1 MHNKEVTVNHHK
13 KIRNTILLG
22 LIMILGCAFSA
33 YGLEETGGIGMKVAQ
48 LYDYIRDD
56 HRGSIVVLDVFPKSP
71 AEEAGIQ
78 RGDILTHIDGKLTRG
93 KDFEKVLQEDLRGDE
108 GSEIKIKV
116 WRSSSKQRL
125 EMTLIRV
132 PMVY

>member
-1 MHNKEVTVNHHK
+1 MLV
-13 KIRNTILLG
+13 LA
-22 LIMILGCAFSA
+22 IMILGCAFSA

-78 RGDILTHIDGKLTRG
+78 RGDILTHIDGKLTHG
-93 KDFEKVLQEDLRGDE
+93 KYFEKVLQEDLRGNE
-108 GSEIKIKV
+108 GSEIKIKI
-116 WRSSSKQRL
+116 WRSSSKERL

>member
-1 MHNKEVTVNHHK
+1 MKRHK
-13 KIRNTILLG
+13 KVINTILLG

-56 HRGSIVVLDVFPKSP
+56 HRGSIVVLDVFPNSP
-71 AEEAGIQ
+71 AEKAGIQ
-78 RGDILTHIDGKLTRG
+78 RGDILTHIDDKLTRG
-93 KDFEKVLQEDLRGDE
+93 KEFKKVLQDDLRGNE